1 MWGSPLSL
9 GVRSVSSMGREL
21 LGCAVTVDPN
31 HVTDNRDFFE
41 VFLGDVDGLHRG
53 VGGLETDAVALG
65 IKALY
70 GGSFSMRTTTISPGS
85 ACGFL
90 ETKM

>member
-1 MWGSPLSL
+1 
-9 GVRSVSSMGREL
+9 MGREL

-65 IKALY
+65 IEALY
-70 GGSFSMRTTTISPGS
+70 GGFVLDEDNDNLARLSVR
-85 ACGFL
+85 FL